1 MDKKLI
7 FFLPL
12 LFSINVFSQNIPQVP
27 EVVTL
32 DKIRLKINEYARNE
46 IQIEVDALHANRKY
60 FNAII
65 DKINIYF
72 PIIEEILE
80 EENIPTDF
88 KYLSLQESSLIPD
101 AVSSSNAVGFWQFKS
116 TTAKTYGLNINNLVD
131 ERRNVVSS
139 TKAAAKYLKNSNF
152 VFDNW
157 IFTLLSYMTGLTGAK
172 SILDEKS
179 YGSKRMEIN
188 KNTHWYIKRFLAH
201 KIAYQDEINKESYN
215 DNFTI
220 YENYETKNIEDLSES
235 LSVNLDDLKSYNKWL
250 KSSELPRDK
259 VYSFLV
265 PLKSKNSYSQ
275 IKSSVISKVK
285 SFISSSQNSLI
296 DEKIKLIAEKKMIL
310 LNGLPSIILDSDDT
324 MDEIFKLYNI
334 SKKSFLSYNDINS
347 NHKLQMGVPYY
358 FVNKRNR
365 GRVQTYIR
373 RKEES
378 LWEISQIFGI
388 KLKKLKKFNEGNL
401 LDKIYLGKVFFEI
414 NF

>member
-131 ERRNVVSS
+131 ERLNVVSS

-401 LDKIYLGKVFFEI
+401 SDKIILRGRVFF
-414 NF
+414 

>member
-7 FFLPL
+7 FFLSL

-172 SILDEKS
+172 SILDKKS

-220 YENYETKNIEDLSES
+220 YANYEAKNIEDLSES

-265 PLKSKNSYSQ
+265 PLKRKNLYSQ

-310 LNGLPSIILDSDDT
+310 LNGLPSIIVDSDDT

-334 SKKSFLSYNDINS
+334 SRKSFFSYNDISS
-347 NHKLQMGVPYY
+347 NHKLQMGIPYY

-401 LDKIYLGKVFFEI
+401 LDKIILRKGIF
-414 NF
+414 

>member
-7 FFLPL
+7 FFLAL
-12 LFSINVFSQNIPQVP
+12 LFSINLFSQNIPQVP
-27 EVVTL
+27 ELVTL
-32 DKIRLKINEYARNE
+32 DKIRLKINEDARNE

-72 PIIEEILE
+72 PVIEKILE
-80 EENIPTDF
+80 EENVPTDF

-101 AVSSSNAVGFWQFKS
+101 AISSSNAVGFWQFKS

-139 TKAAAKYLKNSNF
+139 TRAAAKYLKNSNF

-157 IFTLLSYMTGLTGAK
+157 IFSLLSYMTGLTGAK
-172 SILDEKS
+172 SILDEKF

-220 YENYETKNIEDLSES
+220 YTNYEAKNIEDLSES
-235 LSVNLDDLKSYNKWL
+235 LSVNLNDLKSYNKWL
-250 KSSELPRDK
+250 ISSELPRDK

-265 PLKSKNSYSQ
+265 PLKSKNLYSQ

-285 SFISSSQNSLI
+285 SFISSSKNSLI
-296 DEKIKLIAEKKMIL
+296 DEKIKLIAEKKMIF
-310 LNGLPSIILDSDDT
+310 LNGLPSIIVDSDDT
-324 MDEIFKLYNI
+324 MDKILKLYSI
-334 SKKSFLSYNDINS
+334 SKKSFLAYNDINS
-347 NHKLQMGVPYY
+347 NHKLQIGVPYY
-358 FVNKRNR
+358 FVNKRNK

-401 LDKIYLGKVFFEI
+401 SDKIILRKGIF
-414 NF
+414 

>member
-7 FFLPL
+7 FFLAL
-12 LFSINVFSQNIPQVP
+12 LFSINVFSQDIPQVP
-27 EVVTL
+27 EVITV
-32 DKIRLKINEYARNE
+32 DKIRLKINEDARNE
-46 IQIEVDALHANRKY
+46 IQIEVDALHANKKY

-72 PIIEEILE
+72 PVIEEILE
-80 EENIPTDF
+80 EENVPMDF

-139 TKAAAKYLKNSNF
+139 TRAAAKYLKNSNF

-157 IFTLLSYMTGLTGAK
+157 IFSLLSYMTGLSGAR
-172 SILDEKS
+172 SILDEKF

-201 KIAYQDEINKESYN
+201 KIAYQDEINKENYN

-220 YENYETKNIEDLSES
+220 YKNYEAKSIEDLSES

-265 PLKSKNSYSQ
+265 PLKSKNLYSQ
-275 IKSSVISKVK
+275 IQSSVISKVK
-285 SFISSSQNSLI
+285 SFISSSKNSLI
-296 DEKIKLIAEKKMIL
+296 DEKIKLIAEKKMIF
-310 LNGLPSIILDSDDT
+310 LNGLPSIIIDSDDT
-324 MDEIFKLYNI
+324 MDEIFKLYSI
-334 SKKSFLSYNDINS
+334 SKKSFFSYNDIDS
-347 NHKLQMGVPYY
+347 NHQLQIGVPYY

-388 KLKKLKKFNEGNL
+388 KLKKLEKFNEGNL
-401 LDKIYLGKVFFEI
+401 SDKIILRKGIF
-414 NF
+414 

>member
-7 FFLPL
+7 FFLSL

-72 PIIEEILE
+72 PVIEEILE

-131 ERRNVVSS
+131 ERLNVVSS

-172 SILDEKS
+172 SILDKKS

-310 LNGLPSIILDSDDT
+310 LNGLPSIIVDSDDT

-334 SKKSFLSYNDINS
+334 SRKSFFSYNDISS
-347 NHKLQMGVPYY
+347 NHKLQMGIPYY

-401 LDKIYLGKVFFEI
+401 LDKIILRKGIF
-414 NF
+414 

>member
-7 FFLPL
+7 FFLAL

-27 EVVTL
+27 ELVTL
-32 DKIRLKINEYARNE
+32 DKIRLNINEDARNE
-46 IQIEVDALHANRKY
+46 IQIEVDALHANKKY

-72 PIIEEILE
+72 PVIEEILE
-80 EENIPTDF
+80 EENVPMDF

-139 TKAAAKYLKNSNF
+139 TRAAAKYLKNSNF

-157 IFTLLSYMTGLTGAK
+157 IFSLLSYMTGLSGAR
-172 SILDEKS
+172 SILDEKF

-201 KIAYQDEINKESYN
+201 KIAYQDEINKENYN

-220 YENYETKNIEDLSES
+220 YKNYEAKSIEDLSES

-265 PLKSKNSYSQ
+265 PLKSKNLYSQ
-275 IKSSVISKVK
+275 IQSSVISKVK
-285 SFISSSQNSLI
+285 SFISSSKNSLI
-296 DEKIKLIAEKKMIL
+296 DEKIKLIAEKKMIF
-310 LNGLPSIILDSDDT
+310 LNGLPSIIIDSDDT
-324 MDEIFKLYNI
+324 MNEIFKLYSI
-334 SKKSFLSYNDINS
+334 SKKSFFSYNDIDS
-347 NHKLQMGVPYY
+347 NHQLQIGVPYY

-388 KLKKLKKFNEGNL
+388 KLKKLEKFNEGNL
-401 LDKIYLGKVFFEI
+401 SDKIILRKGIF
-414 NF
+414 

>member
-7 FFLPL
+7 FFLSL

-72 PIIEEILE
+72 PVIEEILE
-80 EENIPTDF
+80 EENVPTDF

-131 ERRNVVSS
+131 ERLNVVSS

-172 SILDEKS
+172 SILDKKS

-310 LNGLPSIILDSDDT
+310 LNGLPSIIVDSDDT

-334 SKKSFLSYNDINS
+334 SRKSFFSYNDISS
-347 NHKLQMGVPYY
+347 NHKLQMGIPYY

-401 LDKIYLGKVFFEI
+401 LDKIILRKGIF
-414 NF
+414 

>member
-72 PIIEEILE
+72 PVIEEILE
-80 EENIPTDF
+80 EENVPTDF

-310 LNGLPSIILDSDDT
+310 LNGLPSIIVDSDDT

-334 SKKSFLSYNDINS
+334 SRKSFLSYNDISS
-347 NHKLQMGVPYY
+347 NHKLQMGIPYY

-401 LDKIYLGKVFFEI
+401 LDKIILRKGIF
-414 NF
+414 

>member
-7 FFLPL
+7 FFLAL

-27 EVVTL
+27 ELVTL
-32 DKIRLKINEYARNE
+32 DKIRLNINEDARNE
-46 IQIEVDALHANRKY
+46 IQIEVDALHAIAKY

-72 PIIEEILE
+72 PVIEKILE
-80 EENIPTDF
+80 EEEVPTDF
-88 KYLSLQESSLIPD
+88 KYLSLQESSLISD

-139 TKAAAKYLKNSNF
+139 TRAAAKYLKNSNF

-157 IFTLLSYMTGLTGAK
+157 IFSLLSYMTGLTGAK
-172 SILDEKS
+172 SILDEKF

-201 KIAYQDEINKESYN
+201 KIAYQDAINKESYN

-220 YENYETKNIEDLSES
+220 YTNYEAKNIEDLSES
-235 LSVNLDDLKSYNKWL
+235 LSVNLNDLKSYNKWL

-265 PLKSKNSYSQ
+265 PLKSKNLYSQ

-285 SFISSSQNSLI
+285 SFISSSKNSLI
-296 DEKIKLIAEKKMIL
+296 DEKIKLIAEKKMIF
-310 LNGLPSIILDSDDT
+310 LNGLPSIIVDSDDT
-324 MDEIFKLYNI
+324 MDKILKLYSI
-334 SKKSFLSYNDINS
+334 SKKSFLAYNDINS
-347 NHKLQMGVPYY
+347 NHKLQIGVPYY
-358 FVNKRNR
+358 FVNKRNK

-401 LDKIYLGKVFFEI
+401 SDKVILRKGIF
-414 NF
+414 

>member
-7 FFLPL
+7 FFLAL
-12 LFSINVFSQNIPQVP
+12 LFSINVFSQDIPQVP
-27 EVVTL
+27 EVITV
-32 DKIRLKINEYARNE
+32 DKIRLKINEDARNE
-46 IQIEVDALHANRKY
+46 IQIEVDALHANKKY

-72 PIIEEILE
+72 PVIEEILE
-80 EENIPTDF
+80 EENVPIDF

-139 TKAAAKYLKNSNF
+139 TRAAAKYLKNSNF

-157 IFTLLSYMTGLTGAK
+157 IFSLLSYMTGLSGAR
-172 SILDEKS
+172 SILDEKF

-201 KIAYQDEINKESYN
+201 KIAYQDEINKENYN

-220 YENYETKNIEDLSES
+220 YKNYEAKSIEDLSES

-265 PLKSKNSYSQ
+265 PLKSKNLYSQ

-285 SFISSSQNSLI
+285 SFISSSKNSLI
-296 DEKIKLIAEKKMIL
+296 DEKIKLIAEKKMIF
-310 LNGLPSIILDSDDT
+310 LNGLPSIIIDSDDT
-324 MDEIFKLYNI
+324 MDEIFKLYSI
-334 SKKSFLSYNDINS
+334 SKKSFFSYNDIDS
-347 NHKLQMGVPYY
+347 NHQLQIGVPYY

-388 KLKKLKKFNEGNL
+388 KLKKLEKFNEGNL
-401 LDKIYLGKVFFEI
+401 SDKIILRKGIF
-414 NF
+414 

>member
-259 VYSFLV
+259 IYSFLV

-401 LDKIYLGKVFFEI
+401 SDKIILRGRVFF
-414 NF
+414 

>member
-7 FFLPL
+7 FFLAL
-12 LFSINVFSQNIPQVP
+12 LFSINVFSQDIPQVP
-27 EVVTL
+27 EVITV
-32 DKIRLKINEYARNE
+32 DKIRLKINEDARNE
-46 IQIEVDALHANRKY
+46 IQIEVDALHANKKY

-72 PIIEEILE
+72 PVIEKILE
-80 EENIPTDF
+80 EEEVPTDF
-88 KYLSLQESSLIPD
+88 KYLSLQESSLISD

-139 TKAAAKYLKNSNF
+139 TRAAAKYLKNSNF

-157 IFTLLSYMTGLTGAK
+157 IFSLLSYMTGLSGAR
-172 SILDEKS
+172 SILDEKF

-201 KIAYQDEINKESYN
+201 KIAYQDEINKENYN

-220 YENYETKNIEDLSES
+220 YKNYEAKSIEDLSES
-235 LSVNLDDLKSYNKWL
+235 LSVNLNDLKSYNKWL

-265 PLKSKNSYSQ
+265 PLKSKNLYSQ

-285 SFISSSQNSLI
+285 SFISSSKNSLI
-296 DEKIKLIAEKKMIL
+296 DEKIKLIAEKKMIF
-310 LNGLPSIILDSDDT
+310 LNGLPSIIIDSDDT
-324 MDEIFKLYNI
+324 MNEIFKLYSI
-334 SKKSFLSYNDINS
+334 SKKSFFSYNDIDS
-347 NHKLQMGVPYY
+347 NHQLQIGVPYY

-388 KLKKLKKFNEGNL
+388 KLKKLEKFNEGNL
-401 LDKIYLGKVFFEI
+401 SDKIILRKGIF
-414 NF
+414 

>member
-7 FFLPL
+7 FFLAL

-27 EVVTL
+27 ELVTL
-32 DKIRLKINEYARNE
+32 DKIRLKINEDARNE
-46 IQIEVDALHANRKY
+46 IQIEVDALHANKKY

-72 PIIEEILE
+72 PVIEEILE
-80 EENIPTDF
+80 EENVPMDF

-139 TKAAAKYLKNSNF
+139 TRAAAKYLKNSNF

-157 IFTLLSYMTGLTGAK
+157 IFSLLSYMTGLSGAR
-172 SILDEKS
+172 SILDEKF

-201 KIAYQDEINKESYN
+201 KIAYQDEINKENYN

-220 YENYETKNIEDLSES
+220 YKNYEAKSIEDLSES

-265 PLKSKNSYSQ
+265 PLKSKNLYSQ

-285 SFISSSQNSLI
+285 SFISSSKNSLI
-296 DEKIKLIAEKKMIL
+296 DEKIKLIAEKKMIF
-310 LNGLPSIILDSDDT
+310 LNGLPSIIIDSDDT
-324 MDEIFKLYNI
+324 MNEIFKLYSI
-334 SKKSFLSYNDINS
+334 SKKSFFSYNDIDS
-347 NHKLQMGVPYY
+347 NHQLQIGVPYY

-388 KLKKLKKFNEGNL
+388 KLKKLEKFNEGNL
-401 LDKIYLGKVFFEI
+401 SDKIILRKGIF
-414 NF
+414 

>member
-7 FFLPL
+7 FFLAL
-12 LFSINVFSQNIPQVP
+12 LFSINVFSQDIPQVP
-27 EVVTL
+27 EVITV
-32 DKIRLKINEYARNE
+32 DKIRLKINEDARNE
-46 IQIEVDALHANRKY
+46 IQIEVDALHANAKY

-72 PIIEEILE
+72 PVIEEILE
-80 EENIPTDF
+80 EENVPMDF

-139 TKAAAKYLKNSNF
+139 TRAAAKYLKNSNF

-157 IFTLLSYMTGLTGAK
+157 IFSLLSYMTGLSGAR
-172 SILDEKS
+172 SILDEKF

-201 KIAYQDEINKESYN
+201 KIAYQDEINKENYN

-220 YENYETKNIEDLSES
+220 YKNYEAKSIEDLSES

-265 PLKSKNSYSQ
+265 PLKSKNLYSQ

-285 SFISSSQNSLI
+285 SFISSSKNSLI
-296 DEKIKLIAEKKMIL
+296 DEKIKLIAEKKMIF
-310 LNGLPSIILDSDDT
+310 LNGLVFQKNHSFHT
-324 MDEIFKLYNI
+324 MI
-334 SKKSFLSYNDINS
+334 
-347 NHKLQMGVPYY
+347 
-358 FVNKRNR
+358 
-365 GRVQTYIR
+365 
-373 RKEES
+373 
-378 LWEISQIFGI
+378 
-388 KLKKLKKFNEGNL
+388 
-401 LDKIYLGKVFFEI
+401 
-414 NF
+414 

>member
-7 FFLPL
+7 FFLAL
-12 LFSINVFSQNIPQVP
+12 LFSINVFSQDIPQVP
-27 EVVTL
+27 EVITV
-32 DKIRLKINEYARNE
+32 DKIRLKINEDARNE
-46 IQIEVDALHANRKY
+46 IQIEVDALHANKKY

-72 PIIEEILE
+72 PVIEEILE
-80 EENIPTDF
+80 EENVPMDF

-116 TTAKTYGLNINNLVD
+116 TTAKTYGLNFNNLVD

-139 TKAAAKYLKNSNF
+139 TRAAAKYLKNSNF

-157 IFTLLSYMTGLTGAK
+157 IFSLLSYMTGLSGAR
-172 SILDEKS
+172 SILDEKF

-201 KIAYQDEINKESYN
+201 KIAYQDEINKENYN

-220 YENYETKNIEDLSES
+220 YKNYEAKSIEDLSES

-265 PLKSKNSYSQ
+265 PLKSKNLYSQ
-275 IKSSVISKVK
+275 IQSSVISKVK
-285 SFISSSQNSLI
+285 SFISSSKNSLI
-296 DEKIKLIAEKKMIL
+296 DEKIKLIAEKKMIF
-310 LNGLPSIILDSDDT
+310 LNGLPSIIIDSDDT
-324 MDEIFKLYNI
+324 MNEIFKLYSI
-334 SKKSFLSYNDINS
+334 SKKSFFSYNDIDS
-347 NHKLQMGVPYY
+347 NHQLQIGVPYY

-388 KLKKLKKFNEGNL
+388 KLKKLEKFNEGNL
-401 LDKIYLGKVFFEI
+401 SDKIILRKGIF
-414 NF
+414 

>member
-7 FFLPL
+7 FFLAL

-27 EVVTL
+27 ELVTL
-32 DKIRLKINEYARNE
+32 DKIRLKINEDARNE
-46 IQIEVDALHANRKY
+46 IQIEVDALHANKKY

-72 PIIEEILE
+72 PVIEEILE
-80 EENIPTDF
+80 EENVPMDF

-139 TKAAAKYLKNSNF
+139 TRAAAKYLKNSNF

-157 IFTLLSYMTGLTGAK
+157 IFSLLSYMTGLSGAR
-172 SILDEKS
+172 SILDEKF

-220 YENYETKNIEDLSES
+220 YKNYEAKSIEDLSES

-265 PLKSKNSYSQ
+265 PLKSKNLYSQ

-285 SFISSSQNSLI
+285 SFISSSKNSLI
-296 DEKIKLIAEKKMIL
+296 DEKIKLIAEKKMIF
-310 LNGLPSIILDSDDT
+310 LNGLPSIIIDSDDT
-324 MDEIFKLYNI
+324 MDEIFKLYSI
-334 SKKSFLSYNDINS
+334 SKKSFFSYNDIDS
-347 NHKLQMGVPYY
+347 NHQLQIGVPYY

-388 KLKKLKKFNEGNL
+388 KLKKLEKFNEGNL
-401 LDKIYLGKVFFEI
+401 SDKIILRKGIF
-414 NF
+414 

>member
-72 PIIEEILE
+72 PVIEEILE

-401 LDKIYLGKVFFEI
+401 LDKIILRKGIF
-414 NF
+414 

>member
-7 FFLPL
+7 FFLAL
-12 LFSINVFSQNIPQVP
+12 LFSINVFSQDIPQVP
-27 EVVTL
+27 EVITV
-32 DKIRLKINEYARNE
+32 DKIRLKINEDARNE
-46 IQIEVDALHANRKY
+46 IQMEVDALHANKKY

-72 PIIEEILE
+72 PVIEEILE
-80 EENIPTDF
+80 EENVPIDF

-139 TKAAAKYLKNSNF
+139 TRAAAKYLKNSNF

-157 IFTLLSYMTGLTGAK
+157 IFSLLSYMTGLSGAR
-172 SILDEKS
+172 SILDEKF

-201 KIAYQDEINKESYN
+201 KIAYQDEINKDNYN
-215 DNFTI
+215 DKFTI
-220 YENYETKNIEDLSES
+220 YKNYEAKSIEDLSES

-265 PLKSKNSYSQ
+265 PLKSKNLYSQ

-285 SFISSSQNSLI
+285 SFISSSKNSLI
-296 DEKIKLIAEKKMIL
+296 DEKIKLIAEKKMIF
-310 LNGLPSIILDSDDT
+310 LNGLPSIIIDSDDT
-324 MDEIFKLYNI
+324 MDEIFKLYSI
-334 SKKSFLSYNDINS
+334 SKKSFFSYNDIDS
-347 NHKLQMGVPYY
+347 NHQLQIGVPYY
-358 FVNKRNR
+358 FVNKINR

-388 KLKKLKKFNEGNL
+388 KLKKLEKFNEGNL
-401 LDKIYLGKVFFEI
+401 SDKIILRKGIF
-414 NF
+414 

>member
-72 PIIEEILE
+72 PVIEEILE

-131 ERRNVVSS
+131 ERLNVVSS

-310 LNGLPSIILDSDDT
+310 LNGLPSIIVDSDDT

-334 SKKSFLSYNDINS
+334 SRKSFFSYNDISS
-347 NHKLQMGVPYY
+347 NHKLQMGIPYY

-401 LDKIYLGKVFFEI
+401 LDKIILRKGIF
-414 NF
+414 

>member
-7 FFLPL
+7 FFLSL

-72 PIIEEILE
+72 PVIEEILE
-80 EENIPTDF
+80 EENVPTDF

-131 ERRNVVSS
+131 ERLNVVSS

-172 SILDEKS
+172 SILDKKS

-220 YENYETKNIEDLSES
+220 YENYEAKNIEDLSES

-310 LNGLPSIILDSDDT
+310 LNGLPSIIVDSDDT

-334 SKKSFLSYNDINS
+334 SRKSFFSYNDISS
-347 NHKLQMGVPYY
+347 NHKLQMGIPYY

-401 LDKIYLGKVFFEI
+401 LDKIILRKGIF
-414 NF
+414 

>member
-7 FFLPL
+7 FFLSL

-72 PIIEEILE
+72 PVIEEILE

-131 ERRNVVSS
+131 ERLNVVSS

-172 SILDEKS
+172 SILDKKS

-220 YENYETKNIEDLSES
+220 YENYEAKNIEDLSES

-310 LNGLPSIILDSDDT
+310 LNGLPSIIVDSDDT

-334 SKKSFLSYNDINS
+334 SRKSFFSYNDISS
-347 NHKLQMGVPYY
+347 NHKLQMGIPYY

-401 LDKIYLGKVFFEI
+401 LDKIILRKGIF
-414 NF
+414 

>member
-334 SKKSFLSYNDINS
+334 SKKSFFSYNDISS
-347 NHKLQMGVPYY
+347 NHKLQIGVPYY

-401 LDKIYLGKVFFEI
+401 LDKIILRKGIF
-414 NF
+414 

>member
-7 FFLPL
+7 FFLAL
-12 LFSINVFSQNIPQVP
+12 LFSINVFSQDIPQVP
-27 EVVTL
+27 EVITV
-32 DKIRLKINEYARNE
+32 DKIRLKINEDARNE
-46 IQIEVDALHANRKY
+46 IQIEVDALHANKKY

-72 PIIEEILE
+72 PVIEEILE
-80 EENIPTDF
+80 EEEVPTDF

-139 TKAAAKYLKNSNF
+139 TRAAAKYLKNSNF

-157 IFTLLSYMTGLTGAK
+157 IFSLLSYMTGLSGAR
-172 SILDEKS
+172 SILDEKF

-201 KIAYQDEINKESYN
+201 KIAYQDEINKENYN

-220 YENYETKNIEDLSES
+220 YKNYEAKSIEDLSES

-265 PLKSKNSYSQ
+265 PLKSKNLYSQ
-275 IKSSVISKVK
+275 IQSSVISKVK
-285 SFISSSQNSLI
+285 SFISSSKNSLI
-296 DEKIKLIAEKKMIL
+296 DEKIKLIAEKKMIF
-310 LNGLPSIILDSDDT
+310 LNGLPSIIIDSDDT
-324 MDEIFKLYNI
+324 MNEIFKLYSI
-334 SKKSFLSYNDINS
+334 SKKSFFSYNDIDS
-347 NHKLQMGVPYY
+347 NHQLQIGVPYY

-388 KLKKLKKFNEGNL
+388 KLKKLEKFNEGNL
-401 LDKIYLGKVFFEI
+401 SDKIILRKGIF
-414 NF
+414 

>member
-7 FFLPL
+7 FFLAL
-12 LFSINVFSQNIPQVP
+12 LFSINVFSQDIPQVP
-27 EVVTL
+27 EVITV
-32 DKIRLKINEYARNE
+32 DKIRLKINEDARNE
-46 IQIEVDALHANRKY
+46 IQIEVDALHANKKY

-72 PIIEEILE
+72 PVIEKILE
-80 EENIPTDF
+80 EEEVPTDF
-88 KYLSLQESSLIPD
+88 KYLSLQESSLISD

-139 TKAAAKYLKNSNF
+139 TRAAAKYLKNSNF

-157 IFTLLSYMTGLTGAK
+157 IFSLLSYMTGLSGAR
-172 SILDEKS
+172 SILDEKF

-201 KIAYQDEINKESYN
+201 KIAYQDEINKENYN

-220 YENYETKNIEDLSES
+220 YKNYEAKSIEDLSES

-250 KSSELPRDK
+250 KFSELPRDK

-265 PLKSKNSYSQ
+265 PLKSKNLYSQ
-275 IKSSVISKVK
+275 IQSSVISKVK
-285 SFISSSQNSLI
+285 SFISSSKNSLI
-296 DEKIKLIAEKKMIL
+296 DEKIKLIAEKKMIF
-310 LNGLPSIILDSDDT
+310 LNGLPSIIIDSDDT
-324 MDEIFKLYNI
+324 MNEIFKLYSI
-334 SKKSFLSYNDINS
+334 SKKSFFSYNDIDS
-347 NHKLQMGVPYY
+347 NHQLQIGVPYY

-388 KLKKLKKFNEGNL
+388 KLKKLEKFNEGNL
-401 LDKIYLGKVFFEI
+401 SDKIILRKGIF
-414 NF
+414 

>member
-7 FFLPL
+7 FFLAL
-12 LFSINVFSQNIPQVP
+12 LFSINVFSQDIPQVP
-27 EVVTL
+27 EVITV
-32 DKIRLKINEYARNE
+32 DKIRLKINEDARNE
-46 IQIEVDALHANRKY
+46 IQIEVDALHANKKY

-72 PIIEEILE
+72 PVIEEILE
-80 EENIPTDF
+80 EENVPMDF

-139 TKAAAKYLKNSNF
+139 TRAAAKYLKNSNF

-157 IFTLLSYMTGLTGAK
+157 IFSLLSYMTGLTGAK
-172 SILDEKS
+172 SILDEKF

-201 KIAYQDEINKESYN
+201 KIAYQDEINKENYN

-220 YENYETKNIEDLSES
+220 YKNYEAKSIEDLSES

-265 PLKSKNSYSQ
+265 PLKSKNLYSQ
-275 IKSSVISKVK
+275 IQSSVISKVK
-285 SFISSSQNSLI
+285 SFISSSKNSLI
-296 DEKIKLIAEKKMIL
+296 DAKIKLIAEKKMIF
-310 LNGLPSIILDSDDT
+310 LNGLPSIIIDSDDT
-324 MDEIFKLYNI
+324 MNEIFKLYSI
-334 SKKSFLSYNDINS
+334 SKKSFFSYNDIDS
-347 NHKLQMGVPYY
+347 NHQLQIGVPYY

-388 KLKKLKKFNEGNL
+388 KLKKLEKFNEGNL
-401 LDKIYLGKVFFEI
+401 SDKIILRKGIF
-414 NF
+414 

>member
-7 FFLPL
+7 FFLAL
-12 LFSINVFSQNIPQVP
+12 LFSINVFSQNIPQVL

-32 DKIRLKINEYARNE
+32 DKIRLKINEDARNE
-46 IQIEVDALHANRKY
+46 IQIEVDALHANTKY

-72 PIIEEILE
+72 PVIEEILE
-80 EENIPTDF
+80 EENVPTDF

-139 TKAAAKYLKNSNF
+139 TRAAAKYLKNSNF

-157 IFTLLSYMTGLTGAK
+157 IFSLLSYMTGLTGAK
-172 SILDEKS
+172 SILDEKF

-220 YENYETKNIEDLSES
+220 YTNYEAKNIEDLSES
-235 LSVNLDDLKSYNKWL
+235 LSVNLNDLKSYNKWL
-250 KSSELPRDK
+250 ISSELPRDK

-265 PLKSKNSYSQ
+265 PLKSKNLYSQ

-296 DEKIKLIAEKKMIL
+296 DEKIKLIAEKKMIF
-310 LNGLPSIILDSDDT
+310 LNGLPSIIVDSDDT
-324 MDEIFKLYNI
+324 MDEILKLYNI
-334 SKKSFLSYNDINS
+334 SKKSFLSHNDINS
-347 NHKLQMGVPYY
+347 NHKLQIGVPYY

-401 LDKIYLGKVFFEI
+401 SDKIILRKGIF
-414 NF
+414 

>member
-1 MDKKLI
+1 MDNKLI
-7 FFLPL
+7 FFLAL
-12 LFSINVFSQNIPQVP
+12 LFSINVFSQDIPQVP
-27 EVVTL
+27 EVITV
-32 DKIRLKINEYARNE
+32 DKIRLKINEDARNE
-46 IQIEVDALHANRKY
+46 IQIEVDALHANKKY

-72 PIIEEILE
+72 PVIEEILE
-80 EENIPTDF
+80 EENVPMDF

-139 TKAAAKYLKNSNF
+139 TRAAAKYLKNSNF

-157 IFTLLSYMTGLTGAK
+157 IFSLLSYMTGLSGAR
-172 SILDEKS
+172 SILDEKF

-201 KIAYQDEINKESYN
+201 KIAYQDEINKENYN

-220 YENYETKNIEDLSES
+220 YKNYEAKSIEDLSES

-265 PLKSKNSYSQ
+265 PLKSKNLYSQ

-285 SFISSSQNSLI
+285 SFISSSKNSLI
-296 DEKIKLIAEKKMIL
+296 DAKIKLIAEKKMIF
-310 LNGLPSIILDSDDT
+310 LNGLPSIIIDSDDT
-324 MDEIFKLYNI
+324 MNEIFKLYSI
-334 SKKSFLSYNDINS
+334 SKKSFFSYNDIDS
-347 NHKLQMGVPYY
+347 NHQLQIGVPYY

-388 KLKKLKKFNEGNL
+388 KLKKLEKFNEGNL
-401 LDKIYLGKVFFEI
+401 SDKIILRKGIF
-414 NF
+414 

>member
-7 FFLPL
+7 FFLSL

-72 PIIEEILE
+72 PVIEEILE
-80 EENIPTDF
+80 EENVPTDF

-172 SILDEKS
+172 SILDKKS

-220 YENYETKNIEDLSES
+220 YENYEAKNIEDLSES

-265 PLKSKNSYSQ
+265 PLKSKNLYIQ

-310 LNGLPSIILDSDDT
+310 LNGLPSIIVDSDDT

-334 SKKSFLSYNDINS
+334 SRKSFLSYNDISS
-347 NHKLQMGVPYY
+347 NHKLQMGIPYY

-401 LDKIYLGKVFFEI
+401 SDKIILRKGIF
-414 NF
+414 

>member
-72 PIIEEILE
+72 PVIEEILE

-334 SKKSFLSYNDINS
+334 SKKSFFSYNDISS

-401 LDKIYLGKVFFEI
+401 SDKIILRGRVFF
-414 NF
+414 

>member
-334 SKKSFLSYNDINS
+334 SKKSFFSYNDINS
-347 NHKLQMGVPYY
+347 NHKLQIGVPYY

-401 LDKIYLGKVFFEI
+401 LDKIILRKGIF
-414 NF
+414 

>member
-7 FFLPL
+7 FFLAL

-27 EVVTL
+27 ELVTL
-32 DKIRLKINEYARNE
+32 DKIRLNINEDARNE
-46 IQIEVDALHANRKY
+46 IQIEVDALHANKKY

-72 PIIEEILE
+72 PVIEEILE
-80 EENIPTDF
+80 EENVPMDF

-139 TKAAAKYLKNSNF
+139 TRAAAKYLKNSNF

-157 IFTLLSYMTGLTGAK
+157 IFSLLSYMTGLSGAR
-172 SILDEKS
+172 SILDEKF

-201 KIAYQDEINKESYN
+201 KIAYQDEINKENYN

-220 YENYETKNIEDLSES
+220 YKNYEAKSIEDLSES

-265 PLKSKNSYSQ
+265 PLKSKNLYSQ
-275 IKSSVISKVK
+275 IQSSVISKVK
-285 SFISSSQNSLI
+285 SFISSSKNSLI
-296 DEKIKLIAEKKMIL
+296 DAKIKLIAEKKMIF
-310 LNGLPSIILDSDDT
+310 LNGLPSIIIDSDDT
-324 MDEIFKLYNI
+324 MNEIFKLYSI
-334 SKKSFLSYNDINS
+334 SKKSFFSYNDIDS
-347 NHKLQMGVPYY
+347 NHQLQIGVPYY

-388 KLKKLKKFNEGNL
+388 KLKKLEKFNEGNL
-401 LDKIYLGKVFFEI
+401 SDKIILRKGIF
-414 NF
+414 

>member
-7 FFLPL
+7 FFLAL

-27 EVVTL
+27 ELVTL
-32 DKIRLKINEYARNE
+32 DKIRLKINEDARNE

-72 PIIEEILE
+72 PVIEEILE
-80 EENIPTDF
+80 EENVPTDF

-139 TKAAAKYLKNSNF
+139 TRAAAKYLKNSNF

-157 IFTLLSYMTGLTGAK
+157 IFSLLSYMTGLTGAK
-172 SILDEKS
+172 SILDEKF

-220 YENYETKNIEDLSES
+220 YTNYEAKNIEDLSES
-235 LSVNLDDLKSYNKWL
+235 LSVNLNDLKSYNKWL
-250 KSSELPRDK
+250 ISSELPRDK

-265 PLKSKNSYSQ
+265 PLKSKNLYSQ

-285 SFISSSQNSLI
+285 SFISSSKNSLI
-296 DEKIKLIAEKKMIL
+296 DEKIKLIAEKKMIF
-310 LNGLPSIILDSDDT
+310 LNGLPSIIVDSDDT
-324 MDEIFKLYNI
+324 MDKILKLYSI
-334 SKKSFLSYNDINS
+334 SKKSFLAYNDINS
-347 NHKLQMGVPYY
+347 NHKLQIGVPYY
-358 FVNKRNR
+358 FVNKRNK

-401 LDKIYLGKVFFEI
+401 SNKIILRKGIF
-414 NF
+414 

>member
-7 FFLPL
+7 FFLAL
-12 LFSINVFSQNIPQVP
+12 LFSINVFSQDIPQVP
-27 EVVTL
+27 EVITV
-32 DKIRLKINEYARNE
+32 DKIRLKINEDARNE
-46 IQIEVDALHANRKY
+46 IQIEVDALHANKKY

-72 PIIEEILE
+72 PVIEKILE
-80 EENIPTDF
+80 EEEVPMDF
-88 KYLSLQESSLIPD
+88 KYLSLQESSLISD

-139 TKAAAKYLKNSNF
+139 TRAAAKYLKNSNF

-157 IFTLLSYMTGLTGAK
+157 IFSLLSYMTGLSGAR
-172 SILDEKS
+172 SILDEKF

-201 KIAYQDEINKESYN
+201 KIAYQDEINKENYN

-220 YENYETKNIEDLSES
+220 YKNYEAKSIEDLSES

-265 PLKSKNSYSQ
+265 PLKSKNLYSQ
-275 IKSSVISKVK
+275 IQSSVISKVK
-285 SFISSSQNSLI
+285 SFISSSKNSLI
-296 DEKIKLIAEKKMIL
+296 DEKIKLIAEKKMIF
-310 LNGLPSIILDSDDT
+310 LNGLPSIIIDSDDT
-324 MDEIFKLYNI
+324 MNEIFKLYSI
-334 SKKSFLSYNDINS
+334 SKKSFFSYNDIDS
-347 NHKLQMGVPYY
+347 NHQLQIGVPYY

-388 KLKKLKKFNEGNL
+388 KLKKLEKFIEGNL
-401 LDKIYLGKVFFEI
+401 SDKIILRKGIF
-414 NF
+414 

>member
-7 FFLPL
+7 FFLAL
-12 LFSINVFSQNIPQVP
+12 LFSINVFSQDIPQVP
-27 EVVTL
+27 EVITV
-32 DKIRLKINEYARNE
+32 DKIRLKINEDARNE
-46 IQIEVDALHANRKY
+46 IQMEVDALHANKKY

-72 PIIEEILE
+72 PVIEEILE
-80 EENIPTDF
+80 EENVPIDF

-139 TKAAAKYLKNSNF
+139 TRAAAKYLKNSNF

-157 IFTLLSYMTGLTGAK
+157 IFSLLSYMTGLSGAR
-172 SILDEKS
+172 SILDEKF

-201 KIAYQDEINKESYN
+201 KIAYQDEINKDNYN
-215 DNFTI
+215 DKFTI
-220 YENYETKNIEDLSES
+220 YKNYEAKSIEDLSES

-265 PLKSKNSYSQ
+265 PLKSKNLYSQ

-285 SFISSSQNSLI
+285 SFISSSKNSLI
-296 DEKIKLIAEKKMIL
+296 DEKIKLIAEKKMIF
-310 LNGLPSIILDSDDT
+310 LNGLPSIIIDSDDT
-324 MDEIFKLYNI
+324 MDEIFKLYSI
-334 SKKSFLSYNDINS
+334 SKKSFFSYNDIDS
-347 NHKLQMGVPYY
+347 NHQLQIGVPYY

-388 KLKKLKKFNEGNL
+388 KLKKLEKFNEGNL
-401 LDKIYLGKVFFEI
+401 SDKIILRKGIF
-414 NF
+414 

>member
-7 FFLPL
+7 FFLAL
-12 LFSINVFSQNIPQVP
+12 LFSINVFSQDIPQVP
-27 EVVTL
+27 EVITV
-32 DKIRLKINEYARNE
+32 DKIRLKINEDARNE
-46 IQIEVDALHANRKY
+46 IQIEVDALHANKKY

-72 PIIEEILE
+72 PVIEEILE
-80 EENIPTDF
+80 EENVPIDF

-139 TKAAAKYLKNSNF
+139 TRAAAKYLKNSNF

-157 IFTLLSYMTGLTGAK
+157 IFSLLSYMTGLSGAR
-172 SILDEKS
+172 SILDEKF

-201 KIAYQDEINKESYN
+201 KIAYQDEINKENYN

-220 YENYETKNIEDLSES
+220 YKNYEAKSIEDLSES

-265 PLKSKNSYSQ
+265 PLKSKNLYSQ

-285 SFISSSQNSLI
+285 SFISSSKNSLI
-296 DEKIKLIAEKKMIL
+296 DEKIKLIAEKKMIF
-310 LNGLPSIILDSDDT
+310 LNGLPSIIIDSDDT
-324 MDEIFKLYNI
+324 MNEIFKLYSI
-334 SKKSFLSYNDINS
+334 SKKSFFSYNDIDS
-347 NHKLQMGVPYY
+347 NHQLQIGVPYY

-388 KLKKLKKFNEGNL
+388 KLKKLEKFNEGNL
-401 LDKIYLGKVFFEI
+401 SDKIILRKGIF
-414 NF
+414 